1 MNKIKYNHLLE
12 IIKEELDLYFS
23 EINESNPYK
32 NDKGHFT
39 SEKDAKIYSFTKR
52 APVSDELKKRGTY
65 KNKVV
70 SSKYGMNGGSAEKQ
84 CGRLK
89 FSGEKKPKTR
99 SCKNYPKR
107 YGVKED
113 NNQDLDTSIVESDD
127 AYIKSLVKKEI
138 EAELRKYMKY
148 IQANRK
154 CRPTIDDFIAFNAK
168 LTAAQN
174 PPKK

>member
-1 MNKIKYNHLLE
+1 
-12 IIKEELDLYFS
+12 
-23 EINESNPYK
+23 
-32 NDKGHFT
+32 
-39 SEKDAKIYSFTKR
+39 
-52 APVSDELKKRGTY
+52 
-65 KNKVV
+65 
-70 SSKYGMNGGSAEKQ
+70 
-84 CGRLK
+84 
-89 FSGEKKPKTR
+89 
-99 SCKNYPKR
+99 
-107 YGVKED
+107 VKED

>member
-1 MNKIKYNHLLE
+1 MNKIRYNHLLE
-12 IIKEELDLYFS
+12 IIKEELELYLS

-32 NDKGHFT
+32 DKFGRIT
-39 SEKDAKIYSFTKR
+39 SEDEAVIYSFTDR

-65 KNKVV
+65 KNGKV
-70 SSKYGMNGGSAEKQ
+70 SSKYGMNTGSPEKQ

-107 YGVKED
+107 YGVKEA
-113 NNQDLDTSIVESDD
+113 NNQDPEALVIENDEVYLK
-127 AYIKSLVKKEI
+127 ALVKKEI
-138 EAELRKYMKY
+138 QSELRKYLKHVESTK
-148 IQANRK
+148 Q
-154 CRPTIDDFIAFNAK
+154 CRPSVDDFIAFSAK
-168 LTAAQN
+168 LAAAQN